1 MTDRIYP
8 SAKPAG
14 AVAPAS
20 ANGTN
25 PSFPATKAQL
35 YGASR
40 PPYRP
45 QPKPQRYRR
54 SCCCSC
60 ILWTII
66 LLIALVFL
74 VAIAGA
80 IFWVLY
86 RPQRPNFSVTTL
98 RFAQFNVTR
107 SKDGSSRLNSK
118 LDLAVSTRN
127 PNKKIVF
134 GYDPITVSVSSN
146 GVGIGDGTVPA
157 FVHERKNTTL
167 LKASVMSAATELDS
181 SSASSLS
188 ADLKR
193 KSGLPLEIEMDTK
206 VQVKIG
212 SLKAKKVGIRVS
224 CSGIQAVVPKGK
236 EKSTTPVSDSIAKCK
251 VDLRIKIWKWTF

>member
-14 AVAPAS
+14 ANPPAS
-20 ANGTN
+20 TNGATN
-25 PSFPATKAQL
+25 PAFPATKAQL

-40 PPYRP
+40 PQYRP

-66 LLIALVFL
+66 LVIALVFL
-74 VAIAGA
+74 AAIAGA

-86 RPQRPNFSVTTL
+86 RPQRPTFSVTTL
-98 RFAQFNVTR
+98 RISQFNVTR
-107 SKDGSSRLNSK
+107 SKDGSSSRLNSK

-134 GYDPITVSVSSN
+134 GYEPITVSASSN
-146 GVGIGDGTVPA
+146 GVGIGSGTVPA

-167 LKASVMSAATELDS
+167 MKASVTSAGTELDS

-188 ADLKR
+188 ADLKK

-224 CSGIQAVVPKGK
+224 CNGIQAVVPKGK
-236 EKSTTPVSDSIAKCK
+236 GKSADYS
-251 VDLRIKIWKWTF
+251 